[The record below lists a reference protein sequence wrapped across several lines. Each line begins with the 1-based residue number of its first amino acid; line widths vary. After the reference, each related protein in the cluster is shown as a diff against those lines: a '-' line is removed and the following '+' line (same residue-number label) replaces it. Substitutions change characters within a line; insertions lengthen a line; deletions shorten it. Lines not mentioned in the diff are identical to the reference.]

1 VQRLQDAGINMSPF
15 NQSIGNMSS
24 PTKELERRISERQV
38 THEPNG
44 CMDWMMSN
52 VEIFTDAN
60 ENIKITKR
68 NKVKSRVDGPVASV
82 MAFGEM
88 LTNNQPAGPSIYEQD
103 IGLL

>member
-1 VQRLQDAGINMSPF
+1 
-15 NQSIGNMSS
+15 
-24 PTKELERRISERQV
+24 
-38 THEPNG
+38 
-44 CMDWMMSN
+44 MDWQMSN

-88 LTNNQPAGPSIYEQD
+88 LTNNQPAGPSIYEQN